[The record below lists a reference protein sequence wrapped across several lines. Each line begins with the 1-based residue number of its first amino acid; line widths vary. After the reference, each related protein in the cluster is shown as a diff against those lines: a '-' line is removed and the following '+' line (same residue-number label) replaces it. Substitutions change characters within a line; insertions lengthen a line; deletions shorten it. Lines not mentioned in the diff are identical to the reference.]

1 MFVVGALSVA
11 ACSTA
16 SDDAGDES
24 SSGDAS
30 PPEATTGADGHVCE
44 EDPSVVVFLQTQAG
58 GAVFADVTYSI
69 DGGARQS
76 ALCRQGACFIYD
88 GVDQPITVYA
98 RYEDCPEDELSTFG
112 ASCDASS
119 SAELIFAFYEDCNP
133 GGSDPDDNPG
143 TTGGPSGST
152 GG

>member
-1 MFVVGALSVA
+1 MCVVVALSMA

-24 SSGDAS
+24 SSGDVS
-30 PPEATTGADGHVCE
+30 QPEATTAAEGHVCE
-44 EDPSVVVFLQTQAG
+44 EDPSVVVFLQTQTG

-98 RYEDCPEDELSTFG
+98 RYEGCPEDEMSTFG

-152 GG
+152 GD